1 MRRKRGGRSCTGGG
15 GEGKKGG
22 EPCAKGVCQRSKPPQ
37 IKLLQFQ
44 HLLWSLS
51 SPQGSRPVSQEIR
64 SRKPGGGKSRSEGWA
79 SAVTQPRSPH
89 RWLRKRRQRPRAPPG
104 SGAESRLSRDARTN
118 NLKWQRR
125 PLRHPPLTGT
135 AQNSLRRRTPAGRL
149 HLRRSEGGEKTG
161 GSRKLWVVIKEEG
174 KKSRR
179 RFEQAFKRVT
189 L

>member
-79 SAVTQPRSPH
+79 SAVTQPRSP
-89 RWLRKRRQRPRAPPG
+89 PPVAAEAAAAT
-104 SGAESRLSRDARTN
+104 SGASRIR
-118 NLKWQRR
+118 
-125 PLRHPPLTGT
+125 
-135 AQNSLRRRTPAGRL
+135 GR
-149 HLRRSEGGEKTG
+149 
-161 GSRKLWVVIKEEG
+161 IA
-174 KKSRR
+174 
-179 RFEQAFKRVT
+179 FEQGRENKQLKMAATAAASPAPHRHRPELSAAAHPRGPPPSAQK
-189 L
+189 